1 MSLNKKSVDDINVK
15 GRRVLV
21 RCDFN
26 VPLKDRKIT
35 DETRINAALPTI
47 QKLINDGGKVILCSH
62 LGKVKNGPNEGES
75 LAPVAEKLS
84 EKLGKKVNFVSDY
97 NVTGEAATKAVAEMN
112 EGDVVLLQNT
122 RFRGAEETKNGE
134 EFSKELADLA
144 DDYVCDA
151 FGSSHRAHASVAGV
165 TKFITAKGGSNVVG
179 YLMQKEIDFL
189 GNAVENPVRPFVAI
203 LGGAK
208 VADKL
213 NVISNLLEK
222 CDTLI
227 IGGGMAYTF
236 LKAQGYEIGKS
247 LVDDT
252 KIDYCKEMMAK
263 AEKLGKK
270 LLLPVDAVTIADFP
284 NPIDAPV
291 EVTVCDVKDMPADR
305 EGCDIGPKTAALYAE
320 AVKTAKTVVWNGPM
334 GVFENPTLAAGTIA
348 VARALAETDATTI
361 IGGISLG
368 MKSTAAPIVI
378 IGVAIIVS
386 FLAAGGSLT
395 TNAAN
400 YGELFSKGL
409 YGIGIAAVGMLS
421 TLGITLATDAYGPVA
436 DNAGGIAE
444 MSGLPEEVR
453 ERTDALDSLG
463 NTTAAT
469 GKGFAI
475 GSAALTALALLVS
488 YVNIVQENTEE
499 MLNFTLTSPT
509 VLVGMFIGAMLT
521 FVFSAFTMSAVQKA
535 AQSIV
540 VEVRRQFREIAG
552 IMEGKADP
560 DYASCVDLCT
570 KGALHEMVVPSL
582 LAIVVPVVTGL
593 ILGAE
598 AVVGLLGGVTVTG
611 FVVAVFMS
619 NAGGA
624 WDNAKKYIESGTH
637 GGKGSDCHKAAVIG
651 DTVGD
656 PFKDTSGPSLNIL
669 IKLCSTV
676 SIVFSGLITSIHLL
690 G

>member
-1 MSLNKKSVDDINVK
+1 MSLNKKTVDDINVK
-15 GRRVLV
+15 GKRVLV

-26 VPLKDRKIT
+26 VPLKNGEIT

-75 LAPVAEKLS
+75 LAPVAKSLS
-84 EKLGKKVNFVSDY
+84 AKLGKEVVFVSDY
-97 NVTGEAATKAVAEMN
+97 NVTGEAATKAVDAMK

-134 EFSKELADLA
+134 KFSKELADLA

-165 TKFITAKGGSNVVG
+165 TKFISAKGGSNVVG

-284 NPIDAPV
+284 SPIDAPV

-305 EGCDIGPKTAALYAE
+305 EGCDIGPKTQELYAD

-348 VARALAETDATTI
+348 VAKALADTDATTI
-361 IGGISLG
+361 IGGGDS
-368 MKSTAAPIVI
+368 A
-378 IGVAIIVS
+378 
-386 FLAAGGSLT
+386 
-395 TNAAN
+395 
-400 YGELFSKGL
+400 
-409 YGIGIAAVGMLS
+409 AAVNQLGFGDKMSHIS
-421 TLGITLATDAYGPVA
+421 T
-436 DNAGGIAE
+436 GGGA
-444 MSGLPEEVR
+444 
-453 ERTDALDSLG
+453 SLE
-463 NTTAAT
+463 
-469 GKGFAI
+469 F
-475 GSAALTALALLVS
+475 L
-488 YVNIVQENTEE
+488 
-499 MLNFTLTSPT
+499 
-509 VLVGMFIGAMLT
+509 
-521 FVFSAFTMSAVQKA
+521 
-535 AQSIV
+535 
-540 VEVRRQFREIAG
+540 
-552 IMEGKADP
+552 EGKELPGVMAAD
-560 DYASCVDLCT
+560 D
-570 KGALHEMVVPSL
+570 K
-582 LAIVVPVVTGL
+582 
-593 ILGAE
+593 
-598 AVVGLLGGVTVTG
+598 
-611 FVVAVFMS
+611 
-619 NAGGA
+619 
-624 WDNAKKYIESGTH
+624 
-637 GGKGSDCHKAAVIG
+637 
-651 DTVGD
+651 
-656 PFKDTSGPSLNIL
+656 
-669 IKLCSTV
+669 
-676 SIVFSGLITSIHLL
+676 
-690 G
+690 